1 MADARIGRQ
10 TPTKSVAVP
19 YEQTRGAE
27 AVELY
32 NSTVF
37 CAASEPAEVIR
48 SPSTIGRGFLYILSF
63 CESPNAYCKR
73 GRGLL

>member
-32 NSTVF
+32 NIHPKRNIRGGVYRRVKRI
-37 CAASEPAEVIR
+37 SETTRDWV
-48 SPSTIGRGFLYILSF
+48 
-63 CESPNAYCKR
+63 
-73 GRGLL
+73 